1 VIARRFS
8 LGLIKL
14 LKKPDEKEPNQLNTV
29 RAGKPEQLNL
39 DQPRYDIIVGDK
51 QVFFAQTLNYAYVDN
66 SEHLFYFRLDYSEHT
81 ISIKLRLSPADL
93 KSNQQGLVASIE
105 FYE

>member
-1 VIARRFS
+1 VR
-8 LGLIKL
+8 
-14 LKKPDEKEPNQLNTV
+14 KPDQV
-29 RAGKPEQLNL
+29 NL

-51 QVFFAQTLNYAYVDN
+51 QVFFAQTLNYAYIDN
-66 SEHLFYFRLDYSEHT
+66 SEHLLYFRIDYSEHT
-81 ISIKLRLSPADL
+81 INIKLRLRPADL